1 MIQFIVVSIKEGL
14 QTINEKM
21 RELKRE
27 LARIAF
33 DEDRISYYFT
43 KDLEEKNDIYN
54 KLQNIQ
60 NTLDNDIQQLR
71 KV

>member
-1 MIQFIVVSIKEGL
+1 MIQFTVESIKEGL

-43 KDLEEKNDIYN
+43 KD
-54 KLQNIQ
+54 
-60 NTLDNDIQQLR
+60 
-71 KV
+71 